1 MQKYASPREEALD
14 IAYTARK
21 DLLDGKKDVI
31 SLLRACLVV
40 ATNLN
45 KNNDEKW
52 IKSELFG
59 DFGEET
65 PFNRDVRC
73 DYKKFGHIQ
82 RDTEVFTVK
91 LPISMIVSDIN
102 SKQTLNLLVDKN
114 TEAIVDLALLELI
127 VARTQDKCLLFLNEM
142 IRELQYGGIVEY
154 LMEEIRNNVDEKLAK
169 LDNNITNEA
178 SSLYINLSSTNQAD
192 WPKVAHSCR
201 RILQFVADKIFPPID
216 GGKYTMKDGV
226 VLQIGKTHINN
237 RLCAFVDKKLSGDRR
252 KLLLAEA
259 KYLNDY
265 LINVADFT
273 QMGEHK
279 KDLEKFDANMIAIH
293 TYIIISEILKLM

>member
-59 DFGEET
+59 DFGEEP
-65 PFNRDVRC
+65 PFNRNVRC
-73 DYKKFGHIQ
+73 DYREYEHLQ
-82 RDTEVFTVK
+82 RDTKVFTVT
-91 LPISMIVSDIN
+91 LPISMIVSNIN
-102 SKQTLNLLVDKN
+102 SKQTLNLAIDEN
-114 TEAIVDLALLELI
+114 TVAIVDLALLELI

-154 LMEEIRNNVDEKLAK
+154 LMEEIRNNVDE
-169 LDNNITNEA
+169 
-178 SSLYINLSSTNQAD
+178 
-192 WPKVAHSCR
+192 
-201 RILQFVADKIFPPID
+201 
-216 GGKYTMKDGV
+216 
-226 VLQIGKTHINN
+226 
-237 RLCAFVDKKLSGDRR
+237 
-252 KLLLAEA
+252 
-259 KYLNDY
+259 
-265 LINVADFT
+265 
-273 QMGEHK
+273 
-279 KDLEKFDANMIAIH
+279 
-293 TYIIISEILKLM
+293 